1 MKISLKLLFV
11 ILSTV
16 IIHNKI
22 FAQTIT
28 GKIIDKQNQKPIP
41 YATIKVFGT
50 NTGVLADEFGTF
62 FIQLN
67 QVKSDEKSNN
77 LVEKNLPKLVIN
89 AVGFQEKNLQITA
102 KDTLS
107 TNENPILIELKE
119 DADLDDVV
127 VTGTQKEVSRLES
140 PVPVE
145 VYSPTFFKKNPTP
158 SIFDALQNVN
168 GVRPQLN
175 CNVCNTGDIHINGL
189 EGPYTMVLIDGMPI
203 VSSLSTV
210 YGLSGIPNSLVERVE
225 IVKGPASS
233 LYGSE
238 AVGGI
243 INIIT
248 KKPQNA
254 PLFSADI
261 MATSWKELSA
271 DLGLKLNLNKK
282 VSLLTGINYFN
293 FQNIVDKN
301 NDNFTD
307 MTLQHR
313 VSFFQKYNIQRKENR
328 IFSIAGRYFY
338 EDRWGGDTR
347 WTKQFRGGDSI
358 YGESIYTNRYE
369 LLGNY
374 QLPTKEKIMLSFSY
388 NLHDQ
393 DSRYGKTSYIAKQ
406 HIGFSQFVWDKT
418 VGRNDFLVGAA
429 LRYTY
434 YDDNT
439 PATASNDIL
448 NSKNQPQQTWLPGIF
463 VQNELKISPKHKFLT
478 GFRYDY
484 NSYHGNIF
492 TPRLAYKYS
501 VNNRNILR
509 LNAGTGFRVVNLFT
523 EDHAALTGARE
534 VEIKNKLNPEK
545 SYNINLN
552 YIKKINL
559 KNETYIGLDASAFYT
574 FFNNRII
581 GNYDT
586 DPNKII
592 YDNLSGYAESKGVS
606 LNMDIEFEG
615 KLDGLKIIAGGT
627 LMANTITTN
636 GKTNRQILTEN
647 FTGVW
652 AISYKIPKINLSID
666 YTGNIYSP
674 MRLPT
679 LGALDPRKQN
689 SPWWSTQNIQFSYT
703 KFTNIELYGGVKNLL
718 NWTPFK
724 ENNPFIIAG
733 SKDPFDKNV
742 QFDANGQVIA
752 TPTNPYGVSFDPN
765 YIYAPTQ
772 GIRGFLGIRVSI
784 K

>member
-1 MKISLKLLFV
+1 MKISLKLLLIL
-11 ILSTV
+11 ILSI
-16 IIHNKI
+16 IIHSQI
-22 FAQTIT
+22 LAQNIT
-28 GKIIDKQNQKPIP
+28 GKIIEKQSQKPIS
-41 YATIKVFGT
+41 YATIKVFKT
-50 NTGVLADEFGTF
+50 DFGVIADELGSFS
-62 FIQLN
+62 IQLKTTDLN
-67 QVKSDEKSNN
+67 VK
-77 LVEKNLPKLVIN
+77 LIIN
-89 AVGFQEKNLQITA
+89 AVGFQEKILQITP

-107 TNENPILIELKE
+107 NTEKPLLIEMKE
-119 DADLDDVV
+119 DADLEDVV

-145 VYSPTFFKKNPTP
+145 VYSPAFFKKNPTP

-175 CNVCNTGDIHINGL
+175 CNICNTGDIHINGL

-261 MATSWKELSA
+261 MATSWKELSV
-271 DLGLKLNLNKK
+271 DLGLKTNINKK
-282 VSLLTGINYFN
+282 ISVLSGINYFN

-313 VSFFQKYNIQRKENR
+313 VSFFQKYNFERKENR
-328 IFSIAGRYFY
+328 IFSLAGRYFY
-338 EDRWGGDTR
+338 EDRWGGDTK
-347 WTKQFRGGDSI
+347 WTKEFRGGDSL

-406 HIGFSQFVWDKT
+406 HIGFSQLVWDKT
-418 VGRNDFLVGAA
+418 IGRNDFLIGAA

-439 PATASNDIL
+439 PATAFYDVL
-448 NSKNQPQQTWLPGIF
+448 NPQNEPTNQPQKTWLPGIF
-463 VQNELKISPKHKFLT
+463 VQNEIKISLKHKFLA

-492 TPRLAYKYS
+492 TPRIAYKYS
-501 VNNRNILR
+501 LNNRNILR
-509 LNAGTGFRVVNLFT
+509 VNAGTGFRVVNLFT

-534 VEIKNKLNPEK
+534 VEIKNTLNPEK

-559 KNETYIGLDASAFYT
+559 KDETYIGLDASTFYT
-574 FFNNRII
+574 FFNNKII
-581 GNYDT
+581 GNYEI

-592 YDNLSGYAESKGVS
+592 YDNLAGYAESKGVS
-606 LNMDIEFEG
+606 LNIDVEFEG

-627 LMANTITTN
+627 LMANTITENNITE
-636 GKTNRQILTEN
+636 RQILTEN

-652 AISYKIPKINLSID
+652 AVTYKIPKINLVID

-679 LGALDPRKQN
+679 LGGLDPRQQN
-689 SPWWSTQNIQFSYT
+689 SPWWSTQNIQLSYT
-703 KFTNIELYGGVKNLL
+703 KFKNIEIYGGVKNLL

-733 SKDPFDKNV
+733 AKDPFDKNV
-742 QFDANGQVIA
+742 QFGANGQVLA
-752 TPTNPYGVSFDPN
+752 TATNPYGVSFDPN

-772 GIRGFLGIRVSI
+772 GIRGFLGVRVNL